1 MDVDGHL
8 DSPNRASRGGGDHVK
23 GAEQVP
29 KHAHDWRFVL
39 GGIPFVRCACCEVPG
54 LSMDDVA
61 KALDAYMLPCEFHV
75 PKDDPEGYLRDAR
88 VEEAMARAEVEH
100 EIVLLGL
107 PRAEVAK
114 SYRELIRL
122 TEDALTLREIG
133 NQAFHDWRLARKVAE
148 DLALL
153 AGAKAARLER
163 A

>member
-1 MDVDGHL
+1 VDKRL
-8 DSPNRASRGGGDHVK
+8 DSPNRASRGGGERVRNT
-23 GAEQVP
+23 EQVP
-29 KHAHDWRFVL
+29 KHAHDWRFIL
-39 GGIPFVRCACCEVPG
+39 GGTPVVRCACCELSP

-88 VEEAMARAEVEH
+88 TEEAMARAEVERT
-100 EIVLLGL
+100 LGTFRL
-107 PRAEVAK
+107 PRVEVHK
-114 SYRELIRL
+114 SYLELIRL

-153 AGAKAARLER
+153 AGAKAGRVKVGV
-163 A
+163 

>member
-1 MDVDGHL
+1 M
-8 DSPNRASRGGGDHVK
+8 K

-39 GGIPFVRCACCEVPG
+39 GGIPFVRCACCELSP

-75 PKDDPEGYLRDAR
+75 PKDDPKGDLRDAR
-88 VEEAMARAEVEH
+88 TEEAIARTAEVEH
-100 EIVLLGL
+100 EGFLL
-107 PRAEVAK
+107 PRVEVHK
-114 SYRELIRL
+114 SYLELIRL

-148 DLALL
+148 DVALL
-153 AGAKAARLER
+153 AGAKAGRVSFRGRPSHVKRR